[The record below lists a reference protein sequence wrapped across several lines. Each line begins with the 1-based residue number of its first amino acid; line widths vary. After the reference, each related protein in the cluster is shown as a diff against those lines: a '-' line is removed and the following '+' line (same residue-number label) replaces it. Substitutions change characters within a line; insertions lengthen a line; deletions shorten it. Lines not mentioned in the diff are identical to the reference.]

1 MIKKETA
8 SEFLMYKTKKGEKWL
23 QYLKSDET
31 V

>member
-8 SEFLMYKTKKGEKWL
+8 SEFLMYKKGEKWL